1 MGCLGIIGN
10 PRMGK
15 EIIDL
20 LKMLGGVEV
29 SSINGTNDDC
39 YYFIGTDNNIYC
51 STLYYEDFRS
61 KCVIYHF
68 SEFKKKYPFVVGDMV
83 SVRDYESE
91 CKIYD
96 MRWNGYEVVYK
107 VTGLAGEELTVEDIL
122 TEKKLKQAKDISKD
136 DYGNLS
142 MKLTTNMAWDLYNFI
157 NLYKSGKF
165 GLISLQDAIDKYFE
179 KYVKSINNFLIEK
192 DSGRK

>member
-1 MGCLGIIGN
+1 MGRLGIIGD
-10 PRMGK
+10 PKMGK
-15 EIIDL
+15 EIIAL
-20 LKMLGGVEV
+20 LKMLGGEIV
-29 SSINGTNDDC
+29 SSMNGTNDDC
-39 YYFIGTDNNIYC
+39 YYFIGSDNNIYC
-51 STLYYEDFRS
+51 STLYDEDLSS
-61 KCVIYHF
+61 KFVIYHF
-68 SEFKKKYPFVVGDMV
+68 SDFKEKFPFVVGDMV

-136 DYGNLS
+136 EYGNLS

-165 GLISLQDAIDKYFE
+165 GLIALQDAIDKYFE
-179 KYVKSINNFLIEK
+179 KYVKFINNFLIEK
-192 DSGRK
+192 DNGRK